1 MTQFVVP
8 ILIGLPVA
16 AAVAWW
22 LYSGAKVKSQADKR
36 QRAVLAALRFLT
48 VLALCVVV
56 AGITLKIS
64 HKQVQRPIVLVAQ
77 DNSSSI
83 VANADS
89 AWYRTDYIAEIEK
102 LQQQLG
108 GKFEVRPVVFS
119 DKVTENEPITFD
131 GQNTNIAAVFD
142 YVQTNFYGEN
152 IGALIIASDGIANQG
167 ADPLHKAGSFN
178 KPIYTIAL
186 GDTLSH
192 PDLSIDRIVAN
203 RTAFHHSRFPIMVC
217 LKGEKVPAGNYQLT
231 VTEGDKVLESRPVA
245 INSDY
250 VYQKELFYIDGA
262 DEGLHRYDVRIDVPE
277 NDANKQNNRRS
288 VVVDVSDKVVNVLLL
303 QNSWHPDVSAIAQVL
318 SRNERYKLTIK
329 NIADFDGRLA
339 DYSLLILHQL
349 PSSQHR
355 AQKIVEQ
362 AREAELSILFIVGN
376 QTDMKALGS
385 IAPAVGIEQKRGG
398 NEDAFPLLNADFLFF
413 KIDFDA
419 TQTALFPPLNVPY
432 GDYRTAPVGQV
443 LFYQKIGAVGTQ
455 RPLIYFA
462 TTATQK
468 IGVVAGEGL
477 WRWRLADYASN
488 GSHLVT
494 DEIITK
500 SIQYLCTNEKKDRF
514 EVTVAD
520 VVPMHREVLFDAVLY
535 NLSMEPVTTAE
546 VVLELTD
553 PAGNRIKSAFQ
564 PTAAG
569 YTLNIGRKPAGLYRY
584 TATAT
589 LGDEVLTRRGQ
600 FMVVEESAEMASLQ
614 ANHSL
619 LFQLAD
625 SHGGR
630 MFLPDS
636 LNSLADAIIANNE
649 ITDSVIVTTELLRII
664 DLLPIL
670 LLALA
675 FLSAEWFL
683 RKFWGMD

>member
-48 VLALCVVV
+48 MLLLCLLV
-56 AGITLKIS
+56 AGITLKIN
-64 HKQVQRPIVLVAQ
+64 HKQVQRPIIVLAQ

-89 AWYRTDYIAEIEK
+89 AWYRTNYANKIEK

-108 GKFEVRPVVFS
+108 GKFVVRPVVFS

-152 IGALIIASDGIANQG
+152 IGALIIATDGVANQG

-217 LKGEKVPAGNYQLT
+217 MKGEKVPAGNYQLA
-231 VTEGDKVLESRPVA
+231 VVEGDKVLESRTVA

-277 NDANKQNNRRS
+277 NDANRQNNRRS

-362 AREAELSILFIVGN
+362 AREAELPMLFIIGN

-385 IAPAVGIEQKRGG
+385 LAPAVGIEQKRGG
-398 NEDAFPLLNADFLFF
+398 NEDAFPLLNSDFQFF

-477 WRWRLADYASN
+477 WRWR
-488 GSHLVT
+488 
-494 DEIITK
+494 
-500 SIQYLCTNEKKDRF
+500 
-514 EVTVAD
+514 
-520 VVPMHREVLFDAVLY
+520 
-535 NLSMEPVTTAE
+535 
-546 VVLELTD
+546 
-553 PAGNRIKSAFQ
+553 
-564 PTAAG
+564 
-569 YTLNIGRKPAGLYRY
+569 
-584 TATAT
+584 
-589 LGDEVLTRRGQ
+589 
-600 FMVVEESAEMASLQ
+600 
-614 ANHSL
+614 
-619 LFQLAD
+619 
-625 SHGGR
+625 
-630 MFLPDS
+630 
-636 LNSLADAIIANNE
+636 
-649 ITDSVIVTTELLRII
+649 
-664 DLLPIL
+664 
-670 LLALA
+670 
-675 FLSAEWFL
+675 
-683 RKFWGMD
+683 

>member
-1 MTQFVVP
+1 M
-8 ILIGLPVA
+8 
-16 AAVAWW
+16 
-22 LYSGAKVKSQADKR
+22 
-36 QRAVLAALRFLT
+36 
-48 VLALCVVV
+48 
-56 AGITLKIS
+56 
-64 HKQVQRPIVLVAQ
+64 
-77 DNSSSI
+77 
-83 VANADS
+83 
-89 AWYRTDYIAEIEK
+89 
-102 LQQQLG
+102 
-108 GKFEVRPVVFS
+108 
-119 DKVTENEPITFD
+119 
-131 GQNTNIAAVFD
+131 
-142 YVQTNFYGEN
+142 
-152 IGALIIASDGIANQG
+152 
-167 ADPLHKAGSFN
+167 
-178 KPIYTIAL
+178 
-186 GDTLSH
+186 
-192 PDLSIDRIVAN
+192 
-203 RTAFHHSRFPIMVC
+203 
-217 LKGEKVPAGNYQLT
+217 
-231 VTEGDKVLESRPVA
+231 
-245 INSDY
+245 
-250 VYQKELFYIDGA
+250 
-262 DEGLHRYDVRIDVPE
+262 
-277 NDANKQNNRRS
+277 
-288 VVVDVSDKVVNVLLL
+288 
-303 QNSWHPDVSAIAQVL
+303 
-318 SRNERYKLTIK
+318 
-329 NIADFDGRLA
+329 
-339 DYSLLILHQL
+339 
-349 PSSQHR
+349 
-355 AQKIVEQ
+355 EQ
-362 AREAELSILFIVGN
+362 AREAELPMLFIVGN

-398 NEDAFPLLNADFLFF
+398 NEDAFPLLNADFQFF

-488 GSHLVT
+488 GSHSVT

-630 MFLPDS
+630 MFLPDN
-636 LNSLADAIIANNE
+636 LDGLADAITNNKEIAD
-649 ITDSVIVTTELLRII
+649 TVIVTSRLLRII
-664 DLLPIL
+664 DILPIL

-683 RKFWGMD
+683 RKFWGMA